1 MQTQIAK
8 EIGQSVFML
17 DEIAVQGVFFR
28 STRHGAKTKQ
38 NATKQNETKQK
49 NTAKQNKATQNK
61 TKQNKTNQ
69 TKTKQNKTKQPT
81 GNLIGKAK
89 MFHVAWSTKRN
100 RKNGETQIWNK
111 ALNPLIGPFDVLCQ
125 WHLGL
130 HIEGIFPA
138 TI

>member
-17 DEIAVQGVFFR
+17 DEIAVQVVCCR

-38 NATKQNETKQK
+38 NATKQTETKQK

-61 TKQNKTNQ
+61 TKQNKP
-69 TKTKQNKTKQPT
+69 KQNKTKQPT

>member
-1 MQTQIAK
+1 MKLQCKWFVAGQPGMVQKQNKTQ
-8 EIGQSVFML
+8 QN
-17 DEIAVQGVFFR
+17 
-28 STRHGAKTKQ
+28 KTKQ
-38 NATKQNETKQK
+38 NKKTQ
-49 NTAKQNKATQNK
+49 QNKATQNK
-61 TKQNKTNQ
+61 TKQSNA
-69 TKTKQNKTKQPT
+69 KQNKTKQPT
-81 GNLIGKAK
+81 GNLIGKVK